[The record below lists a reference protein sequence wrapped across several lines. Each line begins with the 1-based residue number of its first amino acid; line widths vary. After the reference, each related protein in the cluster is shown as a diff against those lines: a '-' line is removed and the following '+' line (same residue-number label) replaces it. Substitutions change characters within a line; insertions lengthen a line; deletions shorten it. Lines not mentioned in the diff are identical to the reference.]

1 MAPIK
6 SILVLALLLA
16 FNAKAQYFKKQIIY
30 FNSNEFNLNSENK
43 RLIDSFAKAL
53 NNIPEAF
60 YLDVVG
66 HTDAAGTKD
75 FNVKLSQKR
84 AQSVSVYLKQKGFN
98 STKNRIDF
106 KDFSSPLVENSPE
119 SQWKNRRVEI
129 SYYLRPIDM
138 NHSLTI
144 SNSKLR
150 TYRFNEDS
158 GGTIKYDSTKIQ
170 IASNSFLHKDGTEV
184 TGEID
189 VYYQEYR
196 KAADFLLS
204 TIPMSVDFGGNI
216 LHMNS
221 GGMFKLIAKQSG
233 EELILK
239 VTVDKQI
246 QMKFPLS
253 NTISQDFYQ
262 FDTTAH
268 KWNDNASKITDIHGN
283 MFPPFNPNSNLL
295 NNGFGNADLFFGCV
309 GKDTCA
315 KAIYALNKLTYFV
328 ENEEPIRMNYAYKF
342 IKNEVVDFKSSYYK
356 IEVDVQNKK
365 FAIVPVNKNS
375 KLAQFENYKWFFE
388 EKSTAELLQIRYR
401 NGCSFVKI
409 NHKGK
414 DMFEL
419 QVEDTILHVTGEPM
433 QNNLSDGAKYKANRK
448 NYKAYKR
455 YLKKQDKIT
464 DKLEQS
470 FSKLEGKSERE
481 LFNYGKDSLNCINY
495 FYKALLTTSAE
506 KEVTD
511 IAEFNL
517 HKDVIR
523 KKLENLPDPFTC
535 GDVKKLIRR
544 RDSLEKVLLLA
555 KNKATV
561 GKQADFAN
569 FGISSTG
576 IYNAD
581 QVKNITEPMLVE
593 ASYENEQ
600 GLQLKIISTFLNI
613 ERLNGIIRYDGYMG
627 YGPYKFVFGK
637 KDKTMLIAVDEKQNS
652 YYCSA
657 EEFSMFTNKAVQGK
671 VIFKLKPL
679 KNLQSTEKLEEVML
693 K

>member
-1 MAPIK
+1 MERIK
-6 SILVLALLLA
+6 GILVLMLLLA
-16 FNAKAQYFKKQIIY
+16 FNAKAQCVKKQVVY
-30 FNSNEFNLNSENK
+30 FNSNEFKLHSDNK

-60 YLDVVG
+60 YVEIVG
-66 HTDAAGTKD
+66 HTDAVGSKD
-75 FNVKLSQKR
+75 FNVKLSERR
-84 AQSVSVYLKQKGFN
+84 AQSVFSYLKQKGFN
-98 STKNRIDF
+98 STKNKVDF
-106 KDFSSPLVENSPE
+106 KYFSLPLVENVTE
-119 SQWKNRRVEI
+119 SQWRNRRVEI
-129 SYYLRPIDM
+129 CYYLRQIDM
-138 NHSLTI
+138 NQSLTI
-144 SNSKLR
+144 SNSKLKS
-150 TYRFNEDS
+150 YRFNEDS
-158 GGTIKYDSTKIQ
+158 GGNIKYDSTKIQ
-170 IASNSFLHKDGTEV
+170 IAANSFLHKDGKEV

-189 VYYQEYR
+189 IYYQEFR

-221 GGMFKLIAKQSG
+221 GGMFKLIAKQNG

-239 VTVDKQI
+239 GTTDKQI
-246 QMKFPLS
+246 QLKFPLS

-262 FDTTAH
+262 FDTTGH
-268 KWNDNASKITDIHGN
+268 KWLNDVSKITDIHGN
-283 MFPPFNPNSNLL
+283 MFPPFNNNANLL
-295 NNGFGNADLFFGCV
+295 NNGFGNSDLFFGCV

-328 ENEEPIRMNYAYKF
+328 EHEEPIRMNYAYKF
-342 IKNEVVDFKSSYYK
+342 IKNEVVDFKSPYYK
-356 IEVDVQNKK
+356 LEVDEQNKM
-365 FAIVPVNKNS
+365 FVIRPVNKNS
-375 KLAQFENYKWFFE
+375 KLAQFENYKWTFG
-388 EKSTAELLQIRYR
+388 EKSTAELLQIRYK

-414 DMFEL
+414 DEFEL
-419 QVEDTILHVTGEPM
+419 QVEDTILHVTGAPADL
-433 QNNLSDGAKYKANRK
+433 NLSNGAKYKTNRR

-455 YLKKQDKIT
+455 YLRKQDKIT

-506 KEVTD
+506 KEVLD
-511 IAEFNL
+511 MAEFNL
-517 HKDVIR
+517 NKDVIR
-523 KKLENLPDPFTC
+523 KKLENLPEPFTC

-544 RDSLEKVLLLA
+544 RDSLEKAILLA
-555 KNKATV
+555 KNKASI

-581 QVKNITEPMLVE
+581 QVKNIAEPMLVE
-593 ASYENEQ
+593 ASYKNED
-600 GLQLKIISTFLNI
+600 GVPLKIISTFLNI

-627 YGPYKFVFGK
+627 YGPYKFVYGK
-637 KDKTMLIAVDEKQNS
+637 MDKTMLIAVDDKQHS
-652 YYCSA
+652 YYCTA
-657 EEFSMFTNKAVQGK
+657 EEFTMYTSKAEQGK

-679 KNLQSTEKLEEVML
+679 ENLQTTEKLEEVML